1 MSDVTTIWT
10 KLEAWIKT
18 NVPDL
23 KKSLKK
29 GASDKQ
35 IAKLEKRL
43 GVELPDE
50 YKTFL
55 QLCNGQKD
63 DAEAG
68 FYDGELLSAENVV
81 IQWDVW
87 RDLLE
92 GGDFEGT
99 TSEPQKG
106 IRNDWW
112 NPKWIPITYDG
123 NGNHLCIDLEPA
135 RGGRPGQIITMWHD
149 SAERELMYAS
159 FTDWLEHILNGV
171 ESGEIVFDA
180 EDYCALVDKED
191 VYSDEDDE

>member
-1 MSDVTTIWT
+1 MSDVTLIWN

-35 IAKLEKRL
+35 IAKLEKHL
-43 GVELPDE
+43 GVELPEE

-55 QLCNGQKD
+55 QLCNGLKD

-68 FYDGELLSAENVV
+68 FYDGELMSAENVAE
-81 IQWDVW
+81 QWTIW
-87 RDLLE
+87 KNLLD
-92 GGDFEGT
+92 GHHFEDI
-99 TSEPQKG
+99 SSKPEKG

-112 NPKWIPITYDG
+112 NPKWIPITHDG
-123 NGNHLCIDLEPA
+123 GGNHLCIDLEPA
-135 RGGRPGQIITMWHD
+135 RDGRPGQIITMWHD

-159 FTDWLEHILNGV
+159 FTDWLEHILTGV
-171 ESGEIVFDA
+171 ESGEIVFDP

>member
-1 MSDVTTIWT
+1 MSDVTAIWN

-18 NVPDL
+18 NAPDL

-35 IAKLEKRL
+35 IAKLEKKL
-43 GVELPDE
+43 GVKLPED

-55 QLCNGQKD
+55 QLCNGLKD

-68 FYDGELLSAENVV
+68 FYDGDLLSCKNVAA
-81 IQWDVW
+81 QWTIW
-87 RDLLE
+87 KDLLE
-92 GGDFEGT
+92 GDHFEDI
-99 TSEPQKG
+99 TSNPQKG

-112 NPKWIPITYDG
+112 NPKWIPITHDG
-123 NGNHLCIDLEPA
+123 GGNHLCIDLDPA
-135 RGGRPGQIITMWHD
+135 RGGTPGQIITMWHD
-149 SAERELMYAS
+149 SEERELMYDNFS
-159 FTDWLEHILNGV
+159 EWLEHILNGV

-191 VYSDEDDE
+191 VYSEEDDE

>member
-43 GVELPDE
+43 GVELPEE

-55 QLCNGQKD
+55 QLCNGQKA

-68 FYDGELLSAENVV
+68 FYDGELLSCENVV

-159 FTDWLEHILNGV
+159 FTDWLEHILSGV

-191 VYSDEDDE
+191 VEGDEDDE

>member
-43 GVELPDE
+43 GVELPEE

-55 QLCNGQKD
+55 QLCNGQKAE
-63 DAEAG
+63 AEAG

-159 FTDWLEHILNGV
+159 FTDWLEHILTGV